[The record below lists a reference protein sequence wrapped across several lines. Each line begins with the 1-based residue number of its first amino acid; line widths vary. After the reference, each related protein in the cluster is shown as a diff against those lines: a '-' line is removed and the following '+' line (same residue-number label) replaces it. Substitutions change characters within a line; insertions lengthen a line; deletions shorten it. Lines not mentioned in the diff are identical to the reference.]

1 MAGLFFTTPTDTY
14 HHSGSS
20 VGPIKNGD
28 TQTSVNEKLA
38 AEIESLKAKLN
49 QVQGSTPVSNTDAI
63 ENKSGFGT
71 GDSFTPTDSNVLVTT
86 KPTASGI
93 EVSYDLTQALGAD
106 TKILSRVIVEGN
118 KNGISTI
125 LIDSDKLSSG
135 FFLSPDNFPAS
146 LTVDLRKRAATGDE
160 FLSAKVP
167 LSSTGES
174 LRTTLYSRKFG
185 GTDLNTQ
192 TKVNDF
198 LFDRVKT
205 LENNIPKEV
214 LVNNSY
220 KSLQDAFNDLSS
232 EIKKLKEENAALKN
246 SMNTNTTSTSTNS
259 TSGRTN
265 TNTTSTN
272 SNSSST
278 NTSTSSSTASSA
290 STSDT
295 RSSSESGSS
304 STNSAN
310 SVSTSSGSGSSG
322 RDQANSLSL

>member
-49 QVQGSTPVSNTDAI
+49 QVQGSTPISNTDAI
-63 ENKSGFGT
+63 ENKSGFGI

-93 EVSYDLTQALGAD
+93 EVSYDLTQALGSD

-146 LTVDLRKRAATGDE
+146 LTVDLRKRTATGDE

-246 SMNTNTTSTSTNS
+246 TNSNTTSTSTNT
-259 TSGRTN
+259 TSQRTN

-278 NTSTSSSTASSA
+278 SGSTSSSTASSA
-290 STSDT
+290 NTSDVK
-295 RSSSESGSS
+295 SGSS
-304 STNSAN
+304 STDSTN
-310 SVSTSSGSGSSG
+310 SVSTSTGSGTTG

>member
-1 MAGLFFTTPTDTY
+1 MAGFFTTPTDTNY
-14 HHSGSS
+14 HSGLS
-20 VGPIKNGD
+20 VGSIKNGD
-28 TQTSVNEKLA
+28 TQTFVNEKLA

-146 LTVDLRKRAATGDE
+146 LTVDLRKRTTTGDE

-246 SMNTNTTSTSTNS
+246 LNTNTTSTSTNS
-259 TSGRTN
+259 TPGRTN

-278 NTSTSSSTASSA
+278 NSSTSSSTASSA

-295 RSSSESGSS
+295 KSSSESGSS

-310 SVSTSSGSGSSG
+310 SVSTSSGSGSTG